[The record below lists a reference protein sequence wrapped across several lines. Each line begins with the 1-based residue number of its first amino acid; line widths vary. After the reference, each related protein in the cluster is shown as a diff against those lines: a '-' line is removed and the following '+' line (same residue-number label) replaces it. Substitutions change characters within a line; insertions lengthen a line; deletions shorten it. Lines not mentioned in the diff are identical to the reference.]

1 MLLNLGWM
9 INFNMHVL
17 KPEILSRLFCL
28 SVHLFSFETRILW
41 QQLAKNCQLV
51 LSEEH
56 CSLYIVKIGMQKI
69 SITDAE
75 QATFNY
81 SKESAFWGIGIT

>member
-1 MLLNLGWM
+1 MDDK
-9 INFNMHVL
+9 FQHAFL
-17 KPEILSRLFCL
+17 KSKILSRLFCL

-56 CSLYIVKIGMQKI
+56 CSPYIVKIGIQKI
-69 SITDAE
+69 SVTDAE
-75 QATFNY
+75 QATLNY
-81 SKESAFWGIGIT
+81 SEESSFSGLGIT